1 MESRM
6 LKRYLSHPLQGLAA
20 QIFFILVKLLPLNWA
35 SAFGGFL
42 GRSIGPALG
51 ISKRARRNLA
61 IAFPAITPAETERL
75 VRAMWDNL
83 GRTVMEYPL
92 LNRIRVDGVDAHVE
106 LIGSEY
112 LSLLKNDD
120 KPGLFFSGHLANWEI
135 PAICVA
141 KLGLTPHL
149 IYRSPN
155 NPYVEKL
162 FQRRHLKDSTLI
174 QKGAKGARIAL
185 KALLA
190 GGHLGMLVDQKMN
203 DGIAAPLFGHDAMT
217 APALAQLALKFN
229 CPVIPIRVER
239 LDGLNFRVTCY
250 PPLEI
255 EPSDD
260 KTADILAVTTEVNRI
275 LESWIREQPAQWLWL
290 HNRWP
295 DDT

>member
-1 MESRM
+1 M

-20 QIFFILVKLLPLNWA
+20 QIFFAMIQLLPIKWA
-35 SAFGGFL
+35 STFGGFL
-42 GRSIGPALG
+42 GRSIGPSLR

-61 IAFPAITPAETERL
+61 IAFPDISAEETEKIIND
-75 VRAMWDNL
+75 MWENL

-92 LNRIRVDGVDAHVE
+92 LNRIQVDGNNPHIE
-106 LIGSEY
+106 LIGSKY
-112 LSLLKNDD
+112 LDLLREDG

-174 QKGAKGARIAL
+174 QKGSKGAKMAL
-185 KALLA
+185 KSLLA

-203 DGIAAPLFGHDAMT
+203 DGIPVPLFGHNAMT
-217 APALAQLALKFN
+217 APALAQLALKFD

-239 LDGLNFRVTCY
+239 LQCLRFRVTCY
-250 PPLEI
+250 PPLKI
-255 EPSDD
+255 KYGCD
-260 KTADILAVTTEVNRI
+260 KTADVLTITSEVNRM
-275 LESWIREQPAQWLWL
+275 LENWIREQPAQWLWL

-295 DDT
+295 DDTC

>member
-1 MESRM
+1 M
-6 LKRYLSHPLQGLAA
+6 LKRYISHPLQGLAA
-20 QIFFILVKLLPLNWA
+20 QIFFALVKVLPIKWA
-35 SAFGGFL
+35 SACGGFL
-42 GRSIGPALG
+42 GRAIGPKHR
-51 ISKRARRNLA
+51 ISRRARRNLT
-61 IAFPAITPAETERL
+61 IAFPDISSQETERL
-75 VRAMWDNL
+75 VLDMWDNL

-92 LNRIRVDGVDAHVE
+92 LNRIRVDGKDAHVE
-106 LIGSEY
+106 LIGAEY
-112 LSLLKNDD
+112 LNLLKNDD

-203 DGIAAPLFGHDAMT
+203 DGIAVPLFKHDAMT
-217 APALAQLALKFN
+217 APALAQLALKFE

-239 LDGLNFRVTCY
+239 LGGLSFRVTCY
-250 PPLEI
+250 PPLDI
-255 EPSDD
+255 ESSDD
-260 KTADILAVTTEVNRI
+260 KSADIRVVTTEVNRI

-295 DDT
+295 DDVG